1 MRMVFGLVLMVGLAL
16 AGFAVYMTRNYF
28 SHTQAELNKALDF
41 NAKVGR
47 LVQVYVVNK
56 EKKYGDPLTK
66 DDVQL
71 AYWPQNTLPAHIFKD
86 QLALGK
92 DDPVLFPEGNSD
104 PRYVLRQMEKF
115 EPVLAEKVT
124 DPGQPA
130 GLTGQLAK
138 GQGAFAIKVDVASG
152 VSGFLQPGDHVDVYW
167 TGAAGGNS
175 TAGNTGDMTR
185 LIETAVKVIAVDQK
199 ADDSNGAAVVARTV
213 TVAATQTQVAR
224 LAQAAA
230 TGKLALSLVAS
241 ADATATDAAV
251 AKVEVDGNGLLG
263 ITDQPAAPIAE
274 VAKVC
279 TIKTRK
285 GADVVDT
292 PIPCTN

>member
-1 MRMVFGLVLMVGLAL
+1 MRMMFGLVLMVGLAL
-16 AGFAVYMTRNYF
+16 AGFAVYMTQNYF
-28 SHTQAELNKALDF
+28 SQTQAALNHEREMR
-41 NAKVGR
+41 AKTGP

-56 EKKYGDPLTK
+56 TKKYGDTLTK

-71 AYWPQNTLPAHIFKD
+71 IYWPQNALPEHIFKD
-86 QLALGK
+86 PTTLGK
-92 DDPVLFPEGNSD
+92 DDVALFASD
-104 PRYVLRQMEKF
+104 GQEPRYVLRQMEKF

-124 DPGQPA
+124 EPGQLA

-152 VSGFLQPGDHVDVYW
+152 VSGFVQPGDHVDIYW
-167 TGAAGGNS
+167 TGSIDNS
-175 TAGNTGDMTR
+175 SGDMTR
-185 LIETAVKVIAVDQK
+185 LIETGVKVIAVDQT
-199 ADDSNGAAVVARTV
+199 ADGGNGAAVVARTV
-213 TVAATQTQVAR
+213 TVAATREQVAR

-230 TGKLALSLVAS
+230 TGKLALSLVGV
-241 ADATATDAAV
+241 ADDTATG
-251 AKVEVDGNGLLG
+251 KVEVDSNGLLG
-263 ITDQPAAPIAE
+263 ITAAPIVQAE
-274 VAKVC
+274 EPAKVC